1 MEFLFASGARMR
13 PRMKSTHPDRY
24 PIPEIVIGN
33 LKANV
38 MMARIG
44 RASRTPNKQSKKRN
58 MNWIV
63 FIVPNKFI
71 GESGVTR
78 FPSPTR
84 MMFLDKIDQVTDLRR
99 AAIVKN
105 YASIIA
111 PKHLVNFAEDDSQI
125 RECGALFEWSE
136 MRYSGTQFIDINKEA
151 LISRGLLCIDDRHDS
166 T

>member
-1 MEFLFASGARMR
+1 
-13 PRMKSTHPDRY
+13 
-24 PIPEIVIGN
+24 
-33 LKANV
+33 
-38 MMARIG
+38 
-44 RASRTPNKQSKKRN
+44 
-58 MNWIV
+58 
-63 FIVPNKFI
+63 
-71 GESGVTR
+71 
-78 FPSPTR
+78 
-84 MMFLDKIDQVTDLRR
+84 MFLDKIDQVTDLRR